1 MIRFDHSKRVTFCD
15 GWTRRDFLHV
25 GSLSCAGLSLS
36 QFNAMASQGKID
48 EKKEKN
54 CIMLGD
60 ISNQH
65 LLHEDTSANSIIDH
79 CFSVQLLPLW
89 VPGQKI

>member
-1 MIRFDHSKRVTFCD
+1 
-15 GWTRRDFLHV
+15 
-25 GSLSCAGLSLS
+25 
-36 QFNAMASQGKID
+36 
-48 EKKEKN
+48 
-54 CIMLGD
+54 MLGD

-89 VPGQKI
+89 VPGQKIEERRFLGEIHIRDAVLKTL